1 MGGRRRR
8 KGLNENK
15 ENMKKRSKSI
25 EPSSTSTIDPYSSR
39 FNIQNLAFDNYYKE
53 QRIVTSQQWDSFLNL
68 LRTPL
73 PSSFRINSNTQFSQ
87 DIRSQLENDF
97 VHSLRFQSVEEDD
110 VDPVIP
116 LPWYP
121 ENFAWQSKFSRMQL
135 RKNQSLTRF
144 HEFLKLQSE
153 IGNIT
158 RQEAVSMVPPLFLD
172 IHSNHFVLDMCAAP
186 GSKTF
191 QLLEII
197 HKSTEAG
204 SLPDGMVIANDL
216 DIQRCNLLIHQA
228 KRLCTSNLIV
238 TSHEAQNFPGCFLN
252 RNYDAMEPDQNI
264 DQLLFDRV
272 LCDVPCSGDGTL
284 RKAPELWRKWNTG
297 TGNGL
302 HNLQVLIV
310 VRGLSLLKVGGR
322 LVYSTCSMNPI
333 ENEAVVAEVLR
344 RSGGSVELVDVSSE
358 LPQLIR
364 RPGLKKWKV
373 SDKGLWLVS
382 CKDVPKS
389 HRTVILPSMFP
400 AGGSYQDAVGIG
412 DDTTGDANGNSED
425 VQAVENPVMHEFTE
439 EVSDFPLE
447 HCMRLVPHDQNTG
460 AFFIAVLQKV
470 SPLPAFQVRP
480 RKEVDNQHV
489 EPAGQRNE
497 HAQELQINLS
507 ESKHKEVSEAVSG
520 ANMND
525 NEPNAADSEV
535 SPVTCEEGDS
545 NGPQEPHDVEN
556 IAKITPGNR
565 KLQSR
570 GKWRGIDPVVFFKD
584 EVIINSI
591 KAFYGIDEKFPFD
604 GHLVTRNSDTSHV
617 KRIYYVSKSV
627 KDVLEL
633 NFSVG
638 QQLKITSV
646 GLKIFE
652 RQTSLAG
659 ISASC
664 AFRISSEGLPLVLP
678 HITKQILRAS
688 PIDFKHLLQY
698 RAVKF
703 ADFVDAEFGERAANL
718 MPGCCVIVLG
728 EGNRA
733 PTKTLEVDKST
744 IAIGCWKGGATLTL
758 MVTELDRQEL
768 LERFLTRLDTEK
780 DSMHG
785 SNLSDNTE
793 DDVLHSNGKDDV
805 EANGC

>member
-470 SPLPAFQVRP
+470 SPLP
-480 RKEVDNQHV
+480 
-489 EPAGQRNE
+489 
-497 HAQELQINLS
+497 
-507 ESKHKEVSEAVSG
+507 G

>member
-1 MGGRRRR
+1 
-8 KGLNENK
+8 
-15 ENMKKRSKSI
+15 
-25 EPSSTSTIDPYSSR
+25 
-39 FNIQNLAFDNYYKE
+39 
-53 QRIVTSQQWDSFLNL
+53 
-68 LRTPL
+68 
-73 PSSFRINSNTQFSQ
+73 
-87 DIRSQLENDF
+87 
-97 VHSLRFQSVEEDD
+97 
-110 VDPVIP
+110 
-116 LPWYP
+116 
-121 ENFAWQSKFSRMQL
+121 
-135 RKNQSLTRF
+135 
-144 HEFLKLQSE
+144 
-153 IGNIT
+153 
-158 RQEAVSMVPPLFLD
+158 MVPPLFLD
-172 IHSNHFVLDMCAAP
+172 IRSNHLVLDMCAAP

-197 HKSTEAG
+197 HKSTETG
-204 SLPDGMVIANDL
+204 SLPEGMVIANDL

-238 TSHEAQNFPGCFLN
+238 TNHEAQNFPGCFLN
-252 RNYDAMEPDQNI
+252 RNYDAMEPDQSI

-302 HNLQVLIV
+302 HNLQVLIAI
-310 VRGLSLLKVGGR
+310 RGLSLLKVGGR
-322 LVYSTCSMNPI
+322 MVYSTCSMNPI

-344 RSGGSVELVDVSSE
+344 RSGGSIELVDVSSE

-364 RPGLKKWKV
+364 RPGLKRWKV

-389 HRTVILPSMFP
+389 RRTVVLPSMFP
-400 AGGSYQDAVGIG
+400 AGGSYQDAVRIG
-412 DDTTGDANGNSED
+412 DDTTDDANGISED
-425 VQAVENPVMHEFTE
+425 VQAVENPVMHEFTDE
-439 EVSDFPLE
+439 DSGFRLE
-447 HCMRLVPHDQNTG
+447 RCMRLVPHDQNTG
-460 AFFIAVLQKV
+460 AFFVAVLQKV
-470 SPLPAFQVRP
+470 SPLPAFQVKP

-489 EPAGQRNE
+489 EPANQRNE
-497 HAQELQINLS
+497 HAQELQIN
-507 ESKHKEVSEAVSG
+507 
-520 ANMND
+520 D
-525 NEPNAADSEV
+525 NEPNAADLEI

-545 NGPQEPHDVEN
+545 NGAQEPCDVEN
-556 IAKITPGNR
+556 IAKIIPGNR

-570 GKWRGIDPVVFFKD
+570 GRWRGIDPVVFFKD
-584 EVIINSI
+584 EVIISTI
-591 KAFYGIDEKFPFD
+591 KTFYGIDEKFPFD
-604 GHLVTRNSDTSHV
+604 GHLVTRNNDTSHV

-659 ISASC
+659 IFASC

-728 EGNRA
+728 EGNKA
-733 PTKTLEVDKST
+733 ATKTLRVDKST

-768 LERFLTRLDTEK
+768 LERFLTRFDTEK
-780 DSMHG
+780 DSSMNG
-785 SNLSDNTE
+785 NNLSNSVG
-793 DDVLHSNGKDDV
+793 DDVQDSYGNDDV